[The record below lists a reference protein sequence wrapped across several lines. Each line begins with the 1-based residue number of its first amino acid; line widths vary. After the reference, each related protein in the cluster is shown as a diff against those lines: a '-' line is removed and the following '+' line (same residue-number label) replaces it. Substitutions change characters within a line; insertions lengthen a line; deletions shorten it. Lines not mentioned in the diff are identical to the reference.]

1 MSFYLGWLIK
11 KVSGVLPFDMVYG
24 FVGPCFPAV
33 DLISKDWR
41 EFSPSLSQKRQPSNL
56 CSWFPRKQA
65 LFGEH
70 WFPGR
75 RRLGW
80 GPEMSRVGERL
91 EARQGTVGSLVGE
104 GSTQSPGGDET
115 WRGSW
120 AQGCCQG
127 QRHQAAQFESNCHT
141 VWPGEETVQL
151 QNLPAVQR
159 PK

>member
-11 KVSGVLPFDMVYG
+11 KVSGILPFDMVYG

-33 DLISKDWR
+33 DSSANTEGNFPL
-41 EFSPSLSQKRQPSNL
+41 PSLRKGSQAM

-65 LFGEH
+65 LFEEH

-80 GPEMSRVGERL
+80 GPEISRVGERL
-91 EARQGTVGSLVGE
+91 EARQGMVGSLVGE
-104 GSTQSPGGDET
+104 GSTQGPGGDET
-115 WRGSW
+115 WSGAW
-120 AQGCCQG
+120 VQGCCQG
-127 QRHQAAQFESNCHT
+127 QRHQAQFESNCHT

-151 QNLPAVQR
+151 QNLPAIQR